1 MTEEKNNVKAD
12 DLLESGRSIT
22 KSEANS
28 SSDASD
34 ASDIDPVAEAKLVRK
49 LDIIMLPLFTLIYA
63 LNFIDR
69 TAIGNAKIAGLEK
82 DLGMKGFD
90 LNIALTVFYICYFIS
105 DIPANLIM
113 KRVGSVWI
121 AFLTFAFGIVSFGSA
136 FIHNYNQM
144 IVTRVFL
151 GLAEGGSLSALVY
164 LLARYY
170 RRKELVL
177 RTGLFFGLAP
187 SIAGAFGGLLASGL
201 LSLDN
206 FGVVKSWRKIFF
218 VEGIIT
224 TGIGLI
230 LFFIIPDDPLTT
242 KIFSPAERELA
253 IARMN
258 ADAVFKNDGKKE
270 ATTLKLF
277 LQSFNLWTLVCAV
290 GFTFINISFQGL
302 SLFLPT
308 VVNSLGKYTVV
319 QAQLRT
325 VPPFVVAGVW
335 VVVIITWSFK
345 MKQRAIPIMT
355 SVLLQVA
362 GYAITIATKNP
373 HARYAACFLCVVGGT
388 PCGPLFLI
396 WGTDNAAP
404 DTMKAMATAI
414 IPGMGALGSLIA
426 VWTYLPKDAPNF
438 HKGNSLNLATGT
450 LVVLLAVFGAFYLR
464 WENAK
469 RERGERDYRLEGKT
483 EEEIRDLGYLHP
495 KFRYQV

>member
-1 MTEEKNNVKAD
+1 MTEEKNNLKAE

-22 KSEANS
+22 KSEITS
-28 SSDASD
+28 VTSYASE
-34 ASDIDPVAEAKLVRK
+34 IDPVAERRLVRK
-49 LDIIMLPLFTLIYA
+49 LDLIMLPLFTLIYA

-90 LNIALTVFYICYFIS
+90 FNISLTVFYICYFIS

-113 KRVGSVWI
+113 KRVGSTWI
-121 AFLTFAFGIVSFGSA
+121 AVLTLAFGVVSLGSA
-136 FIHNYNQM
+136 FIKTYNHM

-151 GLAEGGSLSALVY
+151 GFAEGGSLSALVY

-170 RRKELVL
+170 RRSELVL

-224 TGIGLI
+224 SGIGIL
-230 LFFIIPDDPLTT
+230 LFFIIPGDPLTS
-242 KIFSPAERELA
+242 KMLNQAERDLV

-258 ADAVFKNDGKKE
+258 ADAVIKTDGKKE
-270 ATTLKLF
+270 ATTIKLV
-277 LQSFNLWTLVCAV
+277 LRSFNLWTLVSAL
-290 GFTFINISFQGL
+290 GFTLINISFQGL

-335 VVVIITWSFK
+335 VIVIITWSFK
-345 MKQRAIPIMT
+345 SKQRGIPIMF

-404 DTMKAMATAI
+404 DTMRAVATAI

-426 VWTYLPKDAPNF
+426 VWTYLPADAPNF
-438 HKGNSLNLATGT
+438 HKGNSLNLATGCA
-450 LVVLLAVFGAFYLR
+450 VVLIAFFGTMYLR
-464 WENAK
+464 WENGK
-469 RERGERDYRLEGKT
+469 RERGERDYRLAGKT

-495 KFRYQV
+495 KFRYQT